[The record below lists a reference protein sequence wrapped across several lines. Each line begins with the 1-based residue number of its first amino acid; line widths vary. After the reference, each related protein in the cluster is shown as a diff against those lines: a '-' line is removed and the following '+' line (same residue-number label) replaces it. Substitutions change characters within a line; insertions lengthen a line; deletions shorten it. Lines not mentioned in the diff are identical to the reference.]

1 MWETWIWSLDW
12 KDPLEKGKG
21 YPLQYSGLENSTDYI
36 LHRVTKSHTWLSD
49 FHFSLSYKQLNLI
62 TIIKSTF
69 NMEPWLSYFS
79 WWRLRNQDL
88 MSVLGFCG
96 HQYIYILLTEP
107 NSFPS
112 HPTSVNTMLNMSHAL
127 PHPLESC
134 QQSSEMTIISPF
146 CRICWSKWFVSK
158 SHSK

>member
-1 MWETWIWSLDW
+1 MGFKRWLRRVGPAMWETWIWSLDW

-36 LHRVTKSHTWLSD
+36 VHRVTNSHKWLSD
-49 FHFSLSYKQLNLI
+49 FHFSLSYKQLNLT
-62 TIIKSTF
+62 TIIKSAF

-88 MSVLGFCG
+88 MSVSK
-96 HQYIYILLTEP
+96 P

-112 HPTSVNTMLNMSHAL
+112 HPTSVNTMLNVSHAL
-127 PHPLESC
+127 LHPLESC